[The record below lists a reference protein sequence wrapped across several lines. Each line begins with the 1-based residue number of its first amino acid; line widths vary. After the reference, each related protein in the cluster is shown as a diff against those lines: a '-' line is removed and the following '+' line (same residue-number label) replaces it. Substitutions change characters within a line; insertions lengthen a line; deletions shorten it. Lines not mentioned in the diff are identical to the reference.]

1 MDSIRERSHLMIVIH
16 SLQGGGAERV
26 AVDMAGYWLE
36 RGCRVSVVTLMDAS
50 EDAYRLPQGVTRYAL
65 RLAADTG
72 GGVRALWSNL
82 RRILAVRRL
91 VRRHRPT
98 VVLGM
103 MTRGSIL
110 AVAAAR
116 GRCRVVATEHTHP
129 PIQALPPS
137 WQRLRRWAY
146 PRADAVVALT
156 HGTARWLDSHVPGV
170 QAQVIPNAVRWP
182 LEAGEPAVPV
192 ARTTGRLRLLA
203 VGRLHAVKG
212 FACLLRAFAMLAA
225 IFPDWDLTIL
235 GEGGERLALEA
246 LRDELGLQERVSLPG
261 RVGNV
266 GAWYQAS
273 DLYVLSSVAEGL
285 SNTLLE
291 AMASGLPCVA
301 FDCET
306 GPREIIR
313 DGIDGVLVQPVQ
325 DPDALAARLS
335 ELMADPALRMRYAD
349 RAVDVRDRF
358 STARIMALWGQ
369 VFCGNRVN

>member
-1 MDSIRERSHLMIVIH
+1 MIVIH

-26 AVDMAGYWLE
+26 AVDMASYWQT
-36 RGCRVSVVTLMDAS
+36 RGCQVSVVTQTDAS
-50 EDAYRLPQGVTRYAL
+50 GDAYRLPDGVARYEL
-65 RLAADTG
+65 RLAGDTG
-72 GGVRALWSNL
+72 GGLRALWGNL
-82 RRILAVRRL
+82 RRILALRRL

-110 AVAAAR
+110 AVVAAR
-116 GRCRVVATEHTHP
+116 GRCRVIATEHTHP
-129 PIQALPPS
+129 PIQTLPPL

-146 PRADAVVALT
+146 PRADAVIALT
-156 HGTARWLDSHVPGV
+156 HGTAQWLDVHVPGV
-170 QAQVIPNAVRWP
+170 QAQVIPNAVHWP
-182 LEAGEPAVPV
+182 LEDGDPVMPA
-192 ARTTGRLRLLA
+192 ARPAGRLRLLA
-203 VGRLHAVKG
+203 VGRLHGVKG
-212 FACLLRAFAMLAA
+212 FTCLVRAFALVAA
-225 IFPDWDLTIL
+225 LFPDWDLTIL
-235 GEGGERLALEA
+235 GEGSERAALEA
-246 LRDELGLQERVSLPG
+246 LCEELGLQGRVSLPG

-313 DGIDGVLVQPVQ
+313 DGIDGVLVRPVQ
-325 DPDALAARLS
+325 DPDALAAHMS
-335 ELMADPALRMRYAD
+335 ELMADPALRARYAG

-358 STARIMALWGQ
+358 STARVMALWGQ
-369 VFCGNRVN
+369 VFRGSRVN